1 MLWSCLRYVVLAW
14 LVNIVICYVDSGIV
28 LGCKYY
34 VKTITRGSIAS
45 LDGEVQE
52 GDFIKKVILG

>member
-1 MLWSCLRYVVLAW
+1 MRYVVLAW